1 MNHSLPAS
9 QAMERLGDN
18 NRNGQNHRQQIAALT
33 KELVALKAAGGRTGT
48 NLTGENYRPT
58 KPGPKCKYCDRWHP
72 KVAQKDC
79 YKKKGNTAPDWFV
92 ARQKKAAAKAA
103 EKAAGGAAGKA

>member
-1 MNHSLPAS
+1 
-9 QAMERLGDN
+9 MEGKFKSPSARAQN
-18 NRNGQNHRQQIAALT
+18 NGNEALLQQIAALT
-33 KELVALKAAGGRTGT
+33 KELAALKAAGGGTGG
-48 NLTGENYRPT
+48 NGTGENYRPT
-58 KPGPKCKYCDRWHP
+58 KPGPKCKYCNRWHP

-103 EKAAGGAAGKA
+103 EKAAGGSAGKA